1 MWVKGLEA
9 SSRRDYGPW
18 TVPEADAERAMP
30 LIALLEG
37 LSRRDPQL
45 TIHGESV
52 GGYAASVA
60 IRLGIP
66 PARAERL
73 RLAGIVHDIGKIVV
87 LTRILQKRGPLTASE
102 WAQVKRHPQVGFRLI
117 HSTGLHDVA
126 GWTLTHHER
135 PDGLGYPFGLGAGE
149 IPIESSI
156 ISACDAYHAMI
167 DERPYQAAMDHGQAR
182 AELIGCA
189 GTQFDPMVVEALL
202 LVAEERV
209 EVAGRRFELR
219 APVPDD

>member
-1 MWVKGLEA
+1 M
-9 SSRRDYGPW
+9 
-18 TVPEADAERAMP
+18 
-30 LIALLEG
+30 LEG

-52 GGYAASVA
+52 GGYAASAA

-87 LTRILQKRGPLTASE
+87 PTRVLEKRAPLSDAE
-102 WAQVKRHPQVGFRLI
+102 WVQIRRHPQVGFRLI

-126 GWTLTHHER
+126 GWILTHHER
-135 PDGLGYPFGLGAGE
+135 PDERGYPFGLGAAE

-156 ISACDAYHAMI
+156 ISACDAYHAMRS
-167 DERPYQAAMDHGQAR
+167 ERPYQRALDHREAR

-189 GTQFDPMVVEALL
+189 GTQFDPVVAEALL
-202 LVAEERV
+202 AVAEESAPAAAFPV
-209 EVAGRRFELR
+209 ELR